1 MCWTKTEDADG
12 VTIHNP
18 CFTCHTESIKPN
30 YNNDQNLQLS
40 YDFPGYARTNRWSN
54 LFKSRVAQVAAIG
67 DSEILAYIR
76 TDNYRDAKGSL
87 MLRELLKN
95 VPKGWDFNGN
105 GVWDGYSPDAWFSFD
120 QEGFDRTPD
129 GSYSGWRAFAYYPFP
144 GTFWPTNGST
154 DDVLI
159 RLASPFRTD
168 NSGAFDLTVYK
179 VNLAIVEALI
189 RRSDV
194 AIQPVD
200 ETRYGVDLDK
210 NGILGTA
217 ARIKYDWEPL
227 KNRYMYFVGQ
237 AGQQQFA
244 GTVHSAA
251 GLFPEGTEFLHSVR
265 YIDVADS
272 GAISMAPHM
281 KELRYAKK
289 RSWYTYSDLD
299 AAAFRELRE
308 KETCPDCLSQF
319 IGDMEQGLSNDQG
332 WVYQGF
338 IEDSGGDLRPQTY
351 EETVFCMGC
360 HSGLGSTT
368 DGIFSFPRKMGA
380 DSFQKGWYHWSQK
393 GLSNSIEPKV
403 EIKGAGVF
411 PEYSFYLLYN
421 RAGDELRENSEVYDR
436 FFANGIIKSDMLKQL
451 HDDVTLLLNPSRQ
464 RALQLNKA
472 YRVIVAEQS
481 YILGRD
487 ATVTPA
493 VNVHDR
499 VAPDQS
505 TKVKASVNTLSTAGQ
520 FNASRRASDSS
531 SSLSATP
538 AGTVAAVTGVGA
550 AGPDGTAY
558 TADKNGLLYR
568 SSYSMQGVSY
578 PFPDRLTLP
587 VQTIVPLKNIASC
600 YACHRLI
607 SPVPAENLAGHS
619 LFTAPVPGGTENGKL
634 TRLTSSG
641 GSNFSPRWSPGGAM
655 IAWVAGQPDNSHIW
669 VMNSDGS
676 NKRQLTTAAGMQA
689 WPEWSPDGTHL
700 VYWEY
705 DPTARQYAIRIVTVD
720 NGIISTVTETANMLD
735 RPSWRPDGQYIA
747 YAEER
752 AANWDIWVA
761 HRDGSRNWRMT
772 VSPDMETNPL
782 WSPDGLKIA
791 YKVAAS
797 GGTYTLTFENFLSV
811 ADGFDAP
818 KGYVWN
824 GPQSIQMSSWS
835 PDGTKIA
842 YTAEAVSG
850 SSGKDRISYLAA
862 ISEVAFSGTTA
873 LAGTTQILSAITLG
887 DRGALFSPDGTKVV
901 FWGWDPSYRALLW
914 LYDVPTGTV
923 KRLTSEGFDYAP
935 RWSPDSR
942 KIVFESNRSGTL
954 DIWVMTL
961 E

>member
-1 MCWTKTEDADG
+1 
-12 VTIHNP
+12 
-18 CFTCHTESIKPN
+18 
-30 YNNDQNLQLS
+30 
-40 YDFPGYARTNRWSN
+40 
-54 LFKSRVAQVAAIG
+54 
-67 DSEILAYIR
+67 
-76 TDNYRDAKGSL
+76 
-87 MLRELLKN
+87 
-95 VPKGWDFNGN
+95 
-105 GVWDGYSPDAWFSFD
+105 
-120 QEGFDRTPD
+120 
-129 GSYSGWRAFAYYPFP
+129 
-144 GTFWPTNGST
+144 
-154 DDVLI
+154 
-159 RLASPFRTD
+159 
-168 NSGAFDLTVYK
+168 
-179 VNLAIVEALI
+179 
-189 RRSDV
+189 
-194 AIQPVD
+194 
-200 ETRYGVDLDK
+200 
-210 NGILGTA
+210 
-217 ARIKYDWEPL
+217 
-227 KNRYMYFVGQ
+227 
-237 AGQQQFA
+237 
-244 GTVHSAA
+244 
-251 GLFPEGTEFLHSVR
+251 
-265 YIDVADS
+265 
-272 GAISMAPHM
+272 
-281 KELRYAKK
+281 
-289 RSWYTYSDLD
+289 
-299 AAAFRELRE
+299 
-308 KETCPDCLSQF
+308 
-319 IGDMEQGLSNDQG
+319 
-332 WVYQGF
+332 
-338 IEDSGGDLRPQTY
+338 
-351 EETVFCMGC
+351 
-360 HSGLGSTT
+360 
-368 DGIFSFPRKMGA
+368 
-380 DSFQKGWYHWSQK
+380 
-393 GLSNSIEPKV
+393 
-403 EIKGAGVF
+403 
-411 PEYSFYLLYN
+411 
-421 RAGDELRENSEVYDR
+421 
-436 FFANGIIKSDMLKQL
+436 
-451 HDDVTLLLNPSRQ
+451 
-464 RALQLNKA
+464 
-472 YRVIVAEQS
+472 
-481 YILGRD
+481 
-487 ATVTPA
+487 
-493 VNVHDR
+493 
-499 VAPDQS
+499 
-505 TKVKASVNTLSTAGQ
+505 
-520 FNASRRASDSS
+520 
-531 SSLSATP
+531 
-538 AGTVAAVTGVGA
+538 
-550 AGPDGTAY
+550 
-558 TADKNGLLYR
+558 
-568 SSYSMQGVSY
+568 
-578 PFPDRLTLP
+578 
-587 VQTIVPLKNIASC
+587 
-600 YACHRLI
+600 
-607 SPVPAENLAGHS
+607 